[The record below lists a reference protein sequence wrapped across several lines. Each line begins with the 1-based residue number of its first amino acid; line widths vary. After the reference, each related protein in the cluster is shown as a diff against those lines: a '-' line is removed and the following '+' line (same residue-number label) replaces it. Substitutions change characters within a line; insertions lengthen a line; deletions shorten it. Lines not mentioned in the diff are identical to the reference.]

1 MKSYIASL
9 AVIAIATASVVV
21 SLIKLSHVFLTP
33 STQLFN
39 YSLHL
44 PLEIKWQ

>member
-9 AVIAIATASVVV
+9 AVIAIATASIVV
-21 SLIKLSHVFLTP
+21 SHIKFLLIFSTP

-39 YSLHL
+39 YSLQL